1 MLIVVSRSPSL
12 PKSRNSISPRDSLM
26 SPDAASPAA
35 RQESHSGT
43 ALVLVDPDT
52 TARCSLR
59 CVLNVVSTRRYHSSH
74 EKTDQCIA
82 AVATIKPKG
91 TVAGNLTATVHR
103 RPGLLPASDSS
114 KSIAGVTRKLLLSEK
129 ERPLENICGQS
140 VT

>member
-1 MLIVVSRSPSL
+1 
-12 PKSRNSISPRDSLM
+12 M

-43 ALVLVDPDT
+43 ALVLVALVDLVDPDT

-59 CVLNVVSTRRYHSSH
+59 CVLNVVSKRRYHSSH

-82 AVATIKPKG
+82 AVATIKTKG
-91 TVAGNLTATVHR
+91 TLAGNLTATIHR
-103 RPGLLPASDSS
+103 RPAIILASDGSKS

>member
-1 MLIVVSRSPSL
+1 
-12 PKSRNSISPRDSLM
+12 M

-43 ALVLVDPDT
+43 ALVLVALVDLVDPDT

-59 CVLNVVSTRRYHSSH
+59 CVLNVVSKRRYHSSH

-82 AVATIKPKG
+82 AVATIKTKG
-91 TVAGNLTATVHR
+91 TVAGNLTATIHR
-103 RPGLLPASDSS
+103 RPAIILASDAS